1 MKKFISLCLLT
12 ILLVCASCGVGA
24 EKKQEEISQAPIVTE
39 TPTPLPTPTEK
50 GLATPNWKTYE
61 PKIFPN
67 DEPIGKTNFGN
78 FTYPLPRGW
87 QNAEEKEIT
96 LNNGKHPFEKDSVGF
111 FLKEVNFGD
120 LNSDNKAEAIVTL
133 GVITGGLTNHNI
145 IYILQGDNP
154 KVIWHFETGDRSDG
168 GLKDVKAE
176 NGELYVEL
184 FSKDRYIFQ
193 QKETQEVEDDMRIPP
208 CCPKFFTISRYKW
221 NGKVFVI
228 QGKWE
233 SLPYESPK

>member
-1 MKKFISLCLLT
+1 MKKFIGLFLLT
-12 ILLVCASCGVGA
+12 IMLVCASCRLVS
-24 EKKQEEISQAPIVTE
+24 EKKQEEITPIHIVET
-39 TPTPLPTPTEK
+39 TPTPLSTPTEK
-50 GLATPNWKTYE
+50 GLSTPNYKTYQAE
-61 PKIFPN
+61 IAQN
-67 DEPIGKTNFGN
+67 DEPIGKMDFANFK
-78 FTYPLPRGW
+78 YPLPRGW

-96 LNNGKHPFEKDSVGF
+96 LENGKHPFEKDSVGF
-111 FLKEVNFGD
+111 FLKEVKYGD
-120 LNSDNKAEAIVTL
+120 LTGDKKAEAIVTL

-145 IYILQGDNP
+145 VYILQGDNP
-154 KVIWHFETGDRSDG
+154 KVIWHFETGDKSDG

-193 QKETQEVEDDMRIPP
+193 QKETQEVEDDMGIPP

-221 NGKVFVI
+221 NGKVFLI